1 MPVEHHRGE
10 YTLSD
15 DPARIDPVAVHAYL
29 VRSHWAEG
37 ISLELVRKGIAGSVC
52 VGVYHPTAGQV
63 AFARVVTDRATF
75 GYLCDVYVL
84 EDHRRR
90 GLAKWMMEALMSH
103 PDLQGLR
110 RFSLM
115 TKDAHEVYR
124 PFGFA
129 PAAHPERYMEIA
141 RPDIYLTAHGS
152 AGGRS

>member
-1 MPVEHHRGE
+1 MAVEHHRGE

-15 DPARIDPVAVHAYL
+15 NPARIDPVAVHAYL
-29 VRSHWAEG
+29 VKSYWAEG
-37 ISLELVRKGIAGSVC
+37 IPLELVRKCIAGSLC
-52 VGVYHPTAGQV
+52 VGVYHPAAGQV
-63 AFARVVTDRATF
+63 AFARVVTDRSTF

-90 GLAKWMMEALMSH
+90 GLAKWMMESLMSH

-115 TKDAHEVYR
+115 TKDAHDVYR

-141 RPDIYLTAHGS
+141 RPGIYLRQG
-152 AGGRS
+152 